1 MKERALKYKNKS
13 VYSCFGMI
21 NSLRIKIWMLGE
33 KKLWT
38 FYLGGLKG
46 IYDMN
51 FVVLM
56 E

>member
-1 MKERALKYKNKS
+1 MKERALKYKNKN

-38 FYLGGLKG
+38 LYLGGLKG